1 MGWLKKTKTNKQ
13 TFDLIMALGQGH
25 VYFSLESKIWV
36 NALTATSVALGM
48 HILKQWNYYEN
59 ICRL

>member
-1 MGWLKKTKTNKQ
+1 MRNGLIKKNKNKQ

-48 HILKQWNYYEN
+48 HILKQ
-59 ICRL
+59 